1 MPSGAGRQTQGKAME
16 STENTSL
23 IVDLYEL
30 TMAAAYFQNRVRSV
44 ATFELFVREMPP
56 ERSYLVAAGIESAL
70 DYLQSLRFTAD
81 QVEFLRA
88 QPAFRTVQ
96 PEFFDFLE
104 KFRFT
109 GEVHA
114 VPEGT
119 LVFGEEPLLRVTA
132 PILEAQIV
140 ETYLLS
146 VIHFETLIASKAARV
161 VEAARGRSVLEFGTR
176 RAHGPEA
183 GVRAAKAAFVGG
195 CEATSNVL
203 AGRLYGIPL
212 AGTAAHSWSMVF
224 PTEREGFER
233 LLDVF
238 PETAIL
244 LVDTYDAI
252 RGTEVAA
259 ALGRKFKGVRLDS
272 GDMGKLSHEVRRI
285 LDAHGLQETM
295 IVASGDLDEH
305 KIDALLEQGAAID
318 IFGVG
323 TQLATSGDVPSLGVV
338 YKLVEVE
345 RDGKLEPKAKF
356 SDQKVSYPG
365 RKQVFRFSR
374 DGRFAEDLIS
384 CADEEFPE
392 ASPLLQPVMRDG
404 RRVGLKTDVHENRSR
419 VLAGLSRLPEACKR
433 LDRPV
438 SYPVRKSPAL
448 EKLLGE
454 VRNHYLGRP
463 VGS

>member
-1 MPSGAGRQTQGKAME
+1 MPSGAGQQTRGKAMAME

-70 DYLQSLRFTAD
+70 DYLESLRFTAD

-195 CEATSNVL
+195 ARRRRTSWP
-203 AGRLYGIPL
+203 AG
-212 AGTAAHSWSMVF
+212 SM
-224 PTEREGFER
+224 GF
-233 LLDVF
+233 LW
-238 PETAIL
+238 
-244 LVDTYDAI
+244 
-252 RGTEVAA
+252 
-259 ALGRKFKGVRLDS
+259 
-272 GDMGKLSHEVRRI
+272 
-285 LDAHGLQETM
+285 
-295 IVASGDLDEH
+295 
-305 KIDALLEQGAAID
+305 
-318 IFGVG
+318 
-323 TQLATSGDVPSLGVV
+323 
-338 YKLVEVE
+338 
-345 RDGKLEPKAKF
+345 
-356 SDQKVSYPG
+356 
-365 RKQVFRFSR
+365 
-374 DGRFAEDLIS
+374 
-384 CADEEFPE
+384 
-392 ASPLLQPVMRDG
+392 
-404 RRVGLKTDVHENRSR
+404 
-419 VLAGLSRLPEACKR
+419 
-433 LDRPV
+433 
-438 SYPVRKSPAL
+438 PVRPRIPGAWCFPPSAKVLSACSTYFPNPPSCWLTPTMPFGGPKWPPRWDENSKESGSTA
-448 EKLLGE
+448 EIW
-454 VRNHYLGRP
+454 GR
-463 VGS
+463 